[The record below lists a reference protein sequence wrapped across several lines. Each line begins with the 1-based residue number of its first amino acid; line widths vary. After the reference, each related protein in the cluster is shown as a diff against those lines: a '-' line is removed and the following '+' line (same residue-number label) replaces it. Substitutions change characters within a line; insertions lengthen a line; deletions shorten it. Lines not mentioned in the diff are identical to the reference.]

1 MTAPVQTPI
10 QTEPQSNLAQDI
22 IPLTETLSEFLSDH
36 LSHLYGGG
44 VKGLVISYIKTIGF
58 AKKLT
63 QQSKVFFA
71 NPTFSIIA
79 LDFDKIDLSI
89 ATIENQLNIVGKVYP
104 THLDDL
110 FAKGLVTQEFM
121 KLVGFSDFEKSNTQ
135 GFINDLETFTQENNL
150 LDFIGEMNHR
160 LNQSLIDL
168 TQLILKVINLV
179 FNRVVEISYSPSE
192 HSESLDKLE
201 KQILKISSRYGRY
214 TGKLAYPLKY
224 TNTEFSLDF
233 NYADLLNIT
242 NLAYALTE
250 NISMGFTTV
259 KNPNL
264 LRLISQ
270 FSNAYQPYLKNEL
283 SQLAENTSDRYL
295 VNKIAIV
302 HYNLYVAIHETA
314 DILSE
319 KTKHP
324 LDGLD
329 ITDIVH
335 RFMAEHNNIATAS
348 AKPMVFL
355 LQSAGF
361 AQILKSI
368 DELYNVGGLCYEI
381 PF

>member
-1 MTAPVQTPI
+1 M
-10 QTEPQSNLAQDI
+10 
-22 IPLTETLSEFLSDH
+22 
-36 LSHLYGGG
+36 
-44 VKGLVISYIKTIGF
+44 
-58 AKKLT
+58 
-63 QQSKVFFA
+63 FFA
-71 NPTFSIIA
+71 NPTFSIIT

-121 KLVGFSDFEKSNTQ
+121 KLIGFADFEKSNTQ

-179 FNRVVEISYSPSE
+179 FNRVVEISYSPSK
-192 HSESLDKLE
+192 HKESLDKLE
-201 KQILKISSRYGRY
+201 KQILKTSSRYGRY

-224 TNTEFSLDF
+224 TSTEFSLDF
-233 NYADLLNIT
+233 NYADLLNIS

-270 FSNAYQPYLKNEL
+270 FSNAYQPYLKNKL
-283 SQLAENTSDRYL
+283 SQLAESTHDRYL
-295 VNKIAIV
+295 DNKIATV
-302 HYNLYVAIHETA
+302 HYNLYVASHETA

-319 KTKHP
+319 KTKYP
-324 LDGLD
+324 LDGTD
-329 ITDIVH
+329 ITDTVYQFI
-335 RFMAEHNNIATAS
+335 AEHNSITTAS
-348 AKPMVFL
+348 ARPMALL

-361 AQILKSI
+361 EQILKSI
-368 DELYNVGGLCYEI
+368 DELYNVGALWVEM